1 MIAVIIP
8 APAQIPAP
16 DPATVITGALV
27 SAVAVIPLL
36 SVVGGLAL
44 ILTRW
49 VSDQHTPVPAPAR
62 RRLLLAVSAWGAATV
77 VSTCIATQN
86 GFSTPGGVLL
96 AALALWSVYASA
108 RTGYLLCA
116 ARQEN
121 QGLLHL
127 QGAPPATRC
136 SCGARRRRRVA
147 ASRSRAVE
155 ATPPGTV
162 LPTPIVTSG
171 RRVLPPRDLPC
182 GPGASDGP
190 RTP

>member
-1 MIAVIIP
+1 MTAVIIP

-49 VSDQHTPVPAPAR
+49 VSDQHTPVAAPAK
-62 RRLLLAVSAWGAATV
+62 RLFLLAVSAWGAATV

-127 QGAPPATRC
+127 QGC
-136 SCGARRRRRVA
+136 
-147 ASRSRAVE
+147 
-155 ATPPGTV
+155 
-162 LPTPIVTSG
+162 LLYTS
-171 RRVLPPRDLPC
+171 PSPRDR
-182 GPGASDGP
+182 G
-190 RTP
+190 

>member
-1 MIAVIIP
+1 MTAVIIP
-8 APAQIPAP
+8 APAQIPAS

-127 QGAPPATRC
+127 QGAPRQPGAPAVPDAVVESLRPAPGQ
-136 SCGARRRRRVA
+136 SRPRRPGRFSRRR
-147 ASRSRAVE
+147 
-155 ATPPGTV
+155 
-162 LPTPIVTSG
+162 
-171 RRVLPPRDLPC
+171 
-182 GPGASDGP
+182 
-190 RTP
+190 

>member
-127 QGAPPATRC
+127 QGAPGNPVLLRC
-136 SCGARRRRRVA
+136 
-147 ASRSRAVE
+147 
-155 ATPPGTV
+155 
-162 LPTPIVTSG
+162 PTPSSSRCVPLQGSRG
-171 RRVLPPRDLPC
+171 HAARDGSPDADSHL
-182 GPGASDGP
+182 
-190 RTP
+190 R